1 MKGFIEVTENNCN
14 EKDLISVNSIL
25 RVINTTPVLLITSE
39 LISHYECSNS
49 NFKIYVQ
56 ETYEEI
62 KQLIKNATEI

>member
-49 NFKIYVQ
+49 NFQIYVQ

-62 KQLIKNATEI
+62 KQLIKNSK

>member
-1 MKGFIEVTENNCN
+1 MKGFIEITENNCN

-39 LISHYECSNS
+39 LTSHYECSNS
-49 NFKIYVQ
+49 NFQIYVQ

-62 KQLIKNATEI
+62 KELIKEATS